1 MNSTFKSKALAA
13 VLALVWGGAGLHRFY
28 LNGMKDRWGWL
39 YAASLPAS
47 GFLFALHPDWPLLA
61 YAAPA
66 VLSLL
71 VASLETFVIG
81 LTSDEKWDE
90 KYNAKSELKTDS
102 HWPIPAM
109 MVLNLFYGAT
119 LLLTVIARAFD
130 LVLTGGAY
138 G

>member
-1 MNSTFKSKALAA
+1 MNSTFKSKALAT
-13 VLALVWGGAGLHRFY
+13 VLALVLGGAGLHRFY

-39 YAASLPAS
+39 HAASLPVS
-47 GFLFALHPDWPLLA
+47 GLLFALQPDWPLLA

-90 KYNAKSELKTDS
+90 KYNAES
-102 HWPIPAM
+102 
-109 MVLNLFYGAT
+109 
-119 LLLTVIARAFD
+119 
-130 LVLTGGAY
+130 
-138 G
+138 